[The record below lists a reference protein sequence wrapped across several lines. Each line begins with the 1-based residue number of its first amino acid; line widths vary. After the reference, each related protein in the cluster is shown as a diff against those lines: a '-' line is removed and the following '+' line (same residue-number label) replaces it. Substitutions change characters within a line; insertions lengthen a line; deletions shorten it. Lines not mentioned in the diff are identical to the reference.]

1 MEEDALWPMQHNSN
15 FSATDGPGV
24 NNSDEEF
31 CEIGYVFRGRRGNI
45 NANCG
50 GSHRA
55 IGRSACH
62 TAQDTGGHGSP
73 DNRGQSRQGFDDDP
87 CALASWY
94 LELFRRSNAPN
105 AGVSR
110 DAGSEEDPHGQHYDG
125 DQQFLQ
131 R

>member
-24 NNSDEEF
+24 NNSDKEF
-31 CEIGYVFRGRRGNI
+31 CELGYVLRGRRGNI

-62 TAQDTGGHGSP
+62 MAQDTGEHSSP
-73 DNRGQSRQGFDDDP
+73 ANRGQSRQGSDDDP
-87 CALASWY
+87 CALASWQILSY
-94 LELFRRSNAPN
+94 LGA
-105 AGVSR
+105 A
-110 DAGSEEDPHGQHYDG
+110 
-125 DQQFLQ
+125 
-131 R
+131 